1 MTRPVRARI
10 DLQALQQNLHQVRV
24 SAPHSKVMA
33 VVKANGYGHGL
44 VAVSEALHE
53 ADGFGVARL
62 EEALALRQAGIRKPV
77 ILLEGFTNVAELEAV
92 LEHGFEVVLHS
103 EYQLALLETA
113 RLQAPL
119 RVWVKLDTGMHR
131 LGFLP
136 ARMAEIVHRLGALP
150 LVRQPLAYLSHLA
163 CADERAN
170 PASEVQRRCFEDAL
184 QGRPGERSLANS
196 AGLLGWPAARYDWV
210 RPGIMLYGVSPFHDA
225 LGPELGLR
233 PAMTLET
240 RLIAIRELRRGD
252 AIGYGGSWVCPGD
265 MRVGVAAIGY
275 GDGYPRHAAAGTPVL
290 IQGKRVPLVGRVSMD
305 MITLD
310 LRGHE
315 EVGIGDR
322 VVLWGEGLPVEEV
335 AAAADTIGY
344 ELLTGITGRVQ
355 LGYD

>member
-24 SAPHSKVMA
+24 STPRSKVMA

-44 VAVSEALHE
+44 VAVAEALHQ

-77 ILLEGFTNVAELEAV
+77 ILLEGFTNAAELEAV
-92 LEHGFEVVLHS
+92 LEHDFEVVLHS

-113 RLQAPL
+113 RLPAPL

-136 ARMAEIVHRLGALP
+136 ASIAEIAQRLEALP
-150 LVRQPLAYLSHLA
+150 LVRQPLPYLSHLA

-170 PASEVQRRCFEDAL
+170 PVTEAQRRCFEDAL
-184 QGRPGERSLANS
+184 QGRSGERSLANS

-210 RPGIMLYGVSPFHDA
+210 RPGIMLYGVSPFNDA

-252 AIGYGGSWVCPGD
+252 AIGYGGSWVCPED

-290 IQGKRVPLVGRVSMD
+290 IQGRRVPLVGRVSMD